1 MSEGGRDIRV
11 NLGLL
16 SEDDLCVM
24 LGVRL
29 QTLQTWRSN
38 KVGPDYVK
46 LGKSVFYRADDVREW
61 AALNVVAT
69 RRANISDDAA

>member
-1 MSEGGRDIRV
+1 MSEGGREIRI

-16 SEDDLCVM
+16 SEDDLCVV

-46 LGKSVFYRADDVREW
+46 LGKSVFYRAHDVQEW
-61 AALNVVAT
+61 AKLNVVVT
-69 RRANISDDAA
+69 RRASVED